1 MSVCTSDDIST
12 SKNSRRLLCTY
23 IRDTRYSFV
32 EGDDLGLSSGL
43 RDELPMLG
51 KGNGAVDA
59 CVDRQRLVWLAV
71 SIDVPGAMSFLVVR
85 KMPKRVEGLKALKV
99 AIFAEHSGKP
109 RLSMRLR

>member
-1 MSVCTSDDIST
+1 MH
-12 SKNSRRLLCTY
+12 

-43 RDELPMLG
+43 RDKLLTFG

-109 RLSMRLR
+109 RLSRRIR